1 MEKNEKFLTDLSLKK
16 ILIDNKITHA
26 KKGEKSGQL
35 QSEHFCGC
43 CKTIKGKL
51 KGFVLHLYLKTP
63 GSQII
68 NYKKLLAAPL
78 VNGHNIHLNLFV
90 SLLKPSGD
98 TKSIFNTLYRKVLTF
113 HLIPGQ
119 LTISKQL
126 KTPKVI
132 EFGLLLNITN

>member
-1 MEKNEKFLTDLSLKK
+1 MGKNGKIFTDISVQEK
-16 ILIDNKITHA
+16 LIDNNITHA
-26 KKGEKSGQL
+26 NKGEVSGQL

-78 VNGHNIHLNLFV
+78 VNGQKIHLNLFV

-98 TKSIFNTLYRKVLTF
+98 TKSIFNNSYKKVLTF

-126 KTPKVI
+126 KTPKVV